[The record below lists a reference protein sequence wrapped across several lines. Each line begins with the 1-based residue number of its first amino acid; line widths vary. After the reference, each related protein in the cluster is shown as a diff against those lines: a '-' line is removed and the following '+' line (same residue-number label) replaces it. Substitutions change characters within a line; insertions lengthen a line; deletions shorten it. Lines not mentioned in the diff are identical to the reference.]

1 MSRETFKGPFR
12 LDATCMTQWIV
23 ACCKKIEN
31 FLSVHWRSTL
41 RLTNQQLCVSSQNE
55 PNHSF
60 NSDKNGF
67 WRQSA
72 HALLRP
78 RSLFLI
84 SLFRLFQSYRPL
96 LEFCRSRRIPVTG
109 SNCPRRYSRLVA
121 KNGREILTT
130 LPEGSRKLI
139 APVTYRDASDDYR
152 RNFLNAM
159 NVVYRDEVAL
169 DDRMVKMLDSQTLWD
184 STMAFSIFES
194 LKTCEIIFHLSG
206 YFHVQND
213 LGIVEHLRRLDEDV
227 ECRSVVILPDENPHL
242 DETNRNLADWIVVTD
257 INRE

>member
-1 MSRETFKGPFR
+1 M
-12 LDATCMTQWIV
+12 
-23 ACCKKIEN
+23 
-31 FLSVHWRSTL
+31 
-41 RLTNQQLCVSSQNE
+41 
-55 PNHSF
+55 
-60 NSDKNGF
+60 
-67 WRQSA
+67 
-72 HALLRP
+72 
-78 RSLFLI
+78 
-84 SLFRLFQSYRPL
+84 
-96 LEFCRSRRIPVTG
+96 TG

-159 NVVYRDEVAL
+159 NVVHRDEVAL